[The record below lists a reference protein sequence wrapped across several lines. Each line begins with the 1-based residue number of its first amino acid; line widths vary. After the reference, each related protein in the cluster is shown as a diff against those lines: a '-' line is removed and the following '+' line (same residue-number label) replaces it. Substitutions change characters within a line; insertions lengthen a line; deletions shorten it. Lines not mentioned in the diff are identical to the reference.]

1 MESISV
7 MLIDDNTGFL
17 RATTQFLEAQK
28 DITVVGTAESGAEA
42 LEKVQ
47 SLQPQVILVDLA
59 MPGMPGLETIPYLRQ
74 MVPQAG
80 IIALTVM
87 NTNSFRKAAL
97 DAGADHFIPKPAM
110 RVSLLPTIRKVAKD
124 GQERKKD
131 TAKDSAQESVN
142 AAPVDRAIIQQRVL
156 LMEDDPSQRRLYA
169 RVLHNAGY
177 IVEEAGTLQEAR
189 DRLIKNQFGIF
200 LCDIHMGRER
210 GTDLV
215 REQKEAL
222 EKASTR
228 IVMISADT
236 QYRSICKEIGV
247 AEYLEKPI
255 SLVQL
260 VQTVNRIA
268 GREQ

>member
-1 MESISV
+1 MEPISV
-7 MLIDDNTGFL
+7 MLIDDNAGFL

-28 DITVVGTAESGAEA
+28 DMTVIGTAEGGAEA

-47 SLQPQVILVDLA
+47 ALQPQVILVDLA
-59 MPGMPGLETIPYLRQ
+59 MPGMPGLETIPHLRQ

-110 RVSLLPTIRKVAKD
+110 RVSLLPTIRKVAKN
-124 GQERKKD
+124 GKGRKVD
-131 TAKDSAQESVN
+131 AAKDDAS

-189 DRLIKNQFGIF
+189 DRLVQNQFGIF

-222 EKASTR
+222 DKAATQV
-228 IVMISADT
+228 VMISADT
-236 QYRSICKEIGV
+236 QYRSICQEMGV
-247 AEYLEKPI
+247 REYLEKPI

-260 VQTVNRIA
+260 IQVVNQIA
-268 GREQ
+268 GRQ

>member
-1 MESISV
+1 M
-7 MLIDDNTGFL
+7 
-17 RATTQFLEAQK
+17 
-28 DITVVGTAESGAEA
+28 TVIGTAEGGAEA
-42 LEKVQ
+42 LKKVR

-74 MVPQAG
+74 MAPEAG

-110 RVSLLPTIRKVAKD
+110 RVSLLPTIRKVARN
-124 GQERKKD
+124 GNGRK
-131 TAKDSAQESVN
+131 TNPAKEITQVSID
-142 AAPVDRAIIQQRVL
+142 AASVDRAVLQQRVL

-169 RVLHNAGY
+169 RVLHSAGY

-189 DRLIKNQFGIF
+189 DQLGQSQFGIF

-215 REQKEAL
+215 REQKDVL
-222 EKASTR
+222 DKVGTQ

-236 QYRSICKEIGV
+236 QYRSICKEMGV
-247 AEYLEKPI
+247 QEYLEKPI

-260 VQTVNRIA
+260 IQIVNQIA
-268 GREQ
+268 GRQ

>member
-1 MESISV
+1 
-7 MLIDDNTGFL
+7 MLIDDNAGFL

-28 DITVVGTAESGAEA
+28 DMTVIGTAEGGAEA

-47 SLQPQVILVDLA
+47 ALQPQVILVDLA
-59 MPGMPGLETIPYLRQ
+59 MPGMPGLETIPHLRQ

-110 RVSLLPTIRKVAKD
+110 RVSLLPTIRKVVKD
-124 GQERKKD
+124 GKGRKID
-131 TAKDSAQESVN
+131 VATDAAQNNAKAT
-142 AAPVDRAIIQQRVL
+142 PVDNRAIIQQRVL

-189 DRLIKNQFGIF
+189 DRLDQNQFGIF

-215 REQKEAL
+215 REQKEVLDKVA
-222 EKASTR
+222 TQV
-228 IVMISADT
+228 VMISADT
-236 QYRSICKEIGV
+236 QYRSICKEMGV
-247 AEYLEKPI
+247 QEYLEKPV

-260 VQTVNRIA
+260 VQVVNHIA
-268 GREQ
+268 GRQ